1 MTRWS
6 VGVCTVFE
14 MSTDNV
20 SLPGSDGEHAVQER
34 WDAVDRARTFY
45 DRQMLDHL
53 NPAMQEF
60 IARQELVFV
69 ATADAR
75 GECDSSFRAGEPGF
89 VVVLDER
96 TVVYPELRG
105 NGVYASL
112 GNISENPH
120 VALMFIDFFTD
131 QIGLHVNGA
140 ASIVEHEALLADERV
155 TIPLLESLTRQGGR
169 RPERWV
175 QVRVHEAYV
184 HCSKHIPRLAKLD
197 QKVEWGTDDAK
208 RKGGDYFGVTAA
220 KADEPSLGSNAEA
233 AG

>member
-1 MTRWS
+1 MPTD
-6 VGVCTVFE
+6 G
-14 MSTDNV
+14 ST
-20 SLPGSDGEHAVQER
+20 LPGSDGEHAVQER

-60 IARQELVFV
+60 IGRQEMVFV
-69 ATADAR
+69 STSDAR

-120 VALMFIDFFTD
+120 VGLMFIDFFTD
-131 QIGLHVNGA
+131 IIGLHVNGA
-140 ASIVEHEALLADERV
+140 ASVVEHEAILADERV

-175 QVRVHEAYV
+175 QVSVHEAYI

-197 QKVEWGTDDAK
+197 QKVEWGTDDAR
-208 RKGGDYFGVTAA
+208 RKGGDYFGVTAQ
-220 KADEPSLGSNAEA
+220 KAGEPLAPNCD
-233 AG
+233 AGA